1 MDSALAPHARH
12 RLVVFDRDTEW
23 PAGRQPTLRFHRNHA
38 TEATYT
44 GPAFQSAS
52 ASAKSSIRGSWM
64 PIRRTKFLPRPMNS
78 VTTTRSSTPITCT
91 SPCVNPRS
99 GSSEMWIRR
108 VLSLICCGVVFAVKT
123 KDWAV
128 MFLTSISIAPEET
141 LCHLLQE
148 NTVINII
155 DQIPADGSKKIKK
168 YRTGGG
174 NKGRRASEA
183 SLFES
188 GNYDATH

>member
-1 MDSALAPHARH
+1 
-12 RLVVFDRDTEW
+12 
-23 PAGRQPTLRFHRNHA
+23 
-38 TEATYT
+38 
-44 GPAFQSAS
+44 
-52 ASAKSSIRGSWM
+52 
-64 PIRRTKFLPRPMNS
+64 
-78 VTTTRSSTPITCT
+78 
-91 SPCVNPRS
+91 
-99 GSSEMWIRR
+99 MWIRR

-128 MFLTSISIAPEET
+128 MFLTSISIAPEES

-148 NTVINII
+148 KTVINII